1 MKLGYILNQNL
12 MNKPGFAGAKH
23 QFENQVLGMTDNQFD
38 FITKSSRNI
47 QNQLDTISQDLDKVL
62 FTLPVIVAFVVA
74 MGMIA

>member
-23 QFENQVLGMTDNQFD
+23 QFENQVLGMTGNQFD

-47 QNQLDTISQDLDKVL
+47 QNQLYSKVCQL
-62 FTLPVIVAFVVA
+62 IYY
-74 MGMIA
+74 